1 MFTVCTLMEDAPIT
15 RMDEVLPPIL
25 SAHYGGVSGI
35 LLNFSCLFSAYCLW
49 GSG

>member
-1 MFTVCTLMEDAPIT
+1 MFSVCTLMEDAPIT
-15 RMDEVLPPIL
+15 RMDEVLQPKL

-35 LLNFSCLFSAYCLW
+35 WLSFSCLLFAYCLW